1 MKKLRMPQGIS
12 SFRELREGG
21 FYYVD
26 KTHIIPEMM
35 DASAKV
41 LLLPRPRRFG
51 KTLNMTTLQ
60 TWYERLPTGETYT
73 HLLDGLKADKMPGDH
88 HDRRGKLPVVFLTFK
103 DIKEANWPDTLQKI
117 EQTVR
122 AEAIRLSPWWANA
135 GLDPQIVRD
144 LDSLCAG
151 TAEYALLSS
160 ALEHITKA
168 LLQSS
173 GEHPL
178 VLIDEYDTPIHA
190 GVENGFFEEV
200 VSFFRNFL
208 SAGLKVHRNFK
219 GVFEKVFVAVEYLFE
234 SRHALLTRSKSRHA
248 HCGGSSPFHGSSLR
262 QSCLDG
268 TRQNQK
274 NWHSRRSAL
283 RV

>member
-1 MKKLRMPQGIS
+1 M
-12 SFRELREGG
+12 
-21 FYYVD
+21 
-26 KTHIIPEMM
+26 
-35 DASAKV
+35 
-41 LLLPRPRRFG
+41 
-51 KTLNMTTLQ
+51 
-60 TWYERLPTGETYT
+60 
-73 HLLDGLKADKMPGDH
+73 
-88 HDRRGKLPVVFLTFK
+88 
-103 DIKEANWPDTLQKI
+103 
-117 EQTVR
+117 R

-208 SAGLKVHRNFK
+208 SAGLKVHSDN
-219 GVFEKVFVAVEYLFE
+219 VD
-234 SRHALLTRSKSRHA
+234 
-248 HCGGSSPFHGSSLR
+248 SSPRRLAAASS
-262 QSCLDG
+262 G
-268 TRQNQK
+268 E
-274 NWHSRRSAL
+274 
-283 RV
+283 